1 MRAATVTLAL
11 VATGALAACGGK
23 DGATPDA
30 RAANVPANA
39 TAMTVGPENA
49 TIVTQSLI
57 SSGPAIS
64 GALEP
69 ERNATIRAEVGGS
82 LVQTFV
88 DQGTRVAR
96 GQELARID
104 ATAIQDQYL
113 SARSAVTAAQS
124 AADVARRELERNEK
138 LLAAGAIAERDVEN
152 SRQASVAAMSQLED
166 AKARQ
171 ANALKQLENT
181 KIKAPFSGIVSERS
195 ASAGDV
201 VQPGTALFTVVDPTS
216 MRFEA
221 SVPADQLSLVKVG
234 APVSFTVNGYPGRTF
249 AGKISRVNPTAD
261 RATGQ
266 VRIVV
271 SVPNP
276 SSGLVGG
283 LFADGRVASAAK
295 TALTVPYTAVDVRGV
310 RPWVLRVK
318 GGKAEKQEVQLGL
331 RDEAT
336 ERVEITEGVQA
347 GDTLLLGTAQGI
359 SPGTPVRVNAP
370 SDRPLAEGAG
380 SAPAAAVPATK
391 K

>member
-1 MRAATVTLAL
+1 VTLAL
-11 VATGALAACGGK
+11 VATGTLAACGGK

-30 RAANVPANA
+30 RAANVPPAA
-39 TAMTVGPENA
+39 TAMTVGPENV
-49 TIVTQSLI
+49 TIVSSAVI

-82 LVQTFV
+82 LVQTYV
-88 DQGTRVAR
+88 DQGSRVAS

-104 ATAIQDQYL
+104 ATAINDQYL

-124 AADVARRELERNEK
+124 AADVAKRELERNEK
-138 LLAAGAIAERDVEN
+138 LLAAGAIAERDLDN
-152 SRQASVAAMSQLED
+152 ARRASIAATSQLED

-171 ANALKQLENT
+171 VNAWKQLENT
-181 KIKAPFSGIVSERS
+181 KIKAPFGGVVSERS

-201 VQPGTALFTVVDPTS
+201 VSPGTALFTVVDPTS

-221 SVPADQLSLVKVG
+221 SVPADQLSLVKAG
-234 APVSFTVNGYPGRTF
+234 SPVSFTVNGYPGRTF

-276 SSGLVGG
+276 AGGLVGG
-283 LFADGRVASAAK
+283 LFADGRIASAAK

-336 ERVEITEGVQA
+336 ERLEITEGVQV

-380 SAPAAAVPATK
+380 TSAPTAAPATK